1 MPQGHVLN
9 HAFVSSRCLISSK
22 INGFL
27 VVQDEFEMDISFFGI
42 IQNDDAMAI
51 GRRRRGL
58 FIENFCWEN
67 LPVIRKQNQ
76 ILLGHNFRE
85 IPRTNC
91 LHL

>member
-9 HAFVSSRCLISSK
+9 HAFVSSGCLISSK

-51 GRRRRGL
+51 GRRRRGFLSRIFVGKICQL
-58 FIENFCWEN
+58 FVNRI
-67 LPVIRKQNQ
+67 KYY
-76 ILLGHNFRE
+76 
-85 IPRTNC
+85 
-91 LHL
+91 